1 MNLSE
6 LKKRIDAIYE
16 STRYPD
22 EVRVVIPVVRLN
34 AIGPSGSVNV
44 DDIYQG
50 FDWDANTLFITPEGD
65 ELREISRDEI
75 GALVKKYDDE
85 TRKIFQQRKSIDRS

>member
-75 GALVKKYDDE
+75 GALVKEY
-85 TRKIFQQRKSIDRS
+85 SIVVTEAMKKRR